1 MTKRRLARGAQGERL
16 AADYLERLGYRIEL
30 RNYRCRQGEI
40 DIVAWDE
47 AILVFVEVRTRSGDD
62 LGALL
67 ESVDRRKQHRITR
80 VAMAYVQAHQIRDT
94 VLRFDVVAV
103 TCPPDRPPGI
113 THVPAAFD
121 ASPQFLY

>member
-16 AADYLERLGYRIEL
+16 AADYLERLGYRVER

-103 TCPPDRPPGI
+103 TCPPHRPPEI